1 MLKALV
7 TGSNG
12 FIGSTLVEKL
22 LQENYRVKCFVRKTS
37 NLRWLQNMDID
48 LVYGELTNPESLVN
62 AVSNVDLV
70 FHLAGTTKAK
80 SRAGYI
86 VGNYQSTI
94 NLLDACKKYGSD
106 QQKIVYVS
114 SQAAGGPSDDGKP
127 MTEKSMPHPVS
138 IYGMSKLEA
147 EKAVFIF
154 GKNRPVTVIRPP
166 SVYGPKDRDVLAMF
180 KSINR
185 GILPVFGK
193 GKQKLSMVHVHD
205 LVDGIILAAESLRA
219 NGQLYYISGDENYEW
234 KTIGKIMA
242 QALNKHPLTL
252 PIPPWIVNMVSYGSI
267 FLSKLSGKPALLN
280 RDKVAEMKQPSWL
293 CSNALAKKE
302 LGFQPKFSLLEGF
315 SMTAE
320 WYKKMGWL

>member
-1 MLKALV
+1 MNALV

-22 LQENYRVKCFVRKTS
+22 LQKNYRVKCLVRKTS
-37 NLRWLQNMDID
+37 NLRWLQNLDID
-48 LVYGELTNPESLVN
+48 LVYGELIKPESLTN
-62 AVSNVDLV
+62 AVRDVDLV

-80 SRAGYI
+80 DKLGYVI
-86 VGNYQSTI
+86 GNYQATR

-114 SQAAGGPSDDGKP
+114 SQAAGGPSSLKKP
-127 MTEKSMPHPVS
+127 LAETSMPHPIS

-147 EKAVFIF
+147 EKAVFTF
-154 GKNRPVTVIRPP
+154 GRNRPVTVIRPP
-166 SVYGPKDRDVLAMF
+166 SVYGPKDRDVLVMF
-180 KSINR
+180 KNINR
-185 GILPVFGK
+185 GILPVLGK
-193 GKQKLSMVHVHD
+193 GEQKVSMVHVND
-205 LVDGIILAAESLRA
+205 LVDGIILAAESSRA

-234 KTIGKIMA
+234 KKIGQIMA
-242 QALNKHPLTL
+242 QALDKHPLIL
-252 PIPPWIVNMVSYGSI
+252 GIPRWLVDIVSYFSI
-267 FLSKLSGKPALLN
+267 SLSKLTGKPALLN
-280 RDKVAEMKQPSWL
+280 RDKVAEMKQLSWL
-293 CSNALAKKE
+293 CSNARAKKE